1 MRYSMKSKLTLVK
14 PFGLVFIL
22 ALGIF
27 ASCSEEEV
35 VVEDLDAGAAA
46 TDLSALI
53 PDAVPVRQE
62 ALRDRIVG
70 NGVIQGQ
77 REAILRSRTG
87 GIIRSISFELGGS
100 LEEGA
105 VLLTL
110 DDAIASLTLR
120 QLEQQYQIN
129 LADLRSK
136 EDLYSRGSLALNQL
150 TQARATVN
158 GLEAQLVQARDA
170 VANTRITT
178 PIQGQI
184 AEKSAGLVLGDQ
196 LQAGAQIGRI
206 VDLSALRVSVALGQ
220 SQVFLVREGLPAEIR
235 VPTPTGDI
243 VTQGVV
249 HAVSA
254 GSDRRTGSWT
264 ALIDFPNPAPDLIR
278 AGLSAQVSI
287 VNADAPKSI
296 VVPDSALVFRE
307 GRTAIYLVE
316 ENTPVLVQV
325 RLVDQQGERT
335 AIEPV
340 DPSIVLLGKRV
351 LVSGLNQPG
360 VVSGEARLPD
370 ATVEGN

>member
-1 MRYSMKSKLTLVK
+1 MKSKLTLVK

-87 GIIRSISFELGGS
+87 RIIRSISFELGGS

>member
-1 MRYSMKSKLTLVK
+1 MKSKLTLVK

-120 QLEQQYQIN
+120 QLEQQYQ
-129 LADLRSK
+129 S
-136 EDLYSRGSLALNQL
+136 
-150 TQARATVN
+150 T
-158 GLEAQLVQARDA
+158 
-170 VANTRITT
+170 
-178 PIQGQI
+178 
-184 AEKSAGLVLGDQ
+184 
-196 LQAGAQIGRI
+196 
-206 VDLSALRVSVALGQ
+206 
-220 SQVFLVREGLPAEIR
+220 
-235 VPTPTGDI
+235 
-243 VTQGVV
+243 
-249 HAVSA
+249 
-254 GSDRRTGSWT
+254 
-264 ALIDFPNPAPDLIR
+264 
-278 AGLSAQVSI
+278 
-287 VNADAPKSI
+287 
-296 VVPDSALVFRE
+296 
-307 GRTAIYLVE
+307 
-316 ENTPVLVQV
+316 
-325 RLVDQQGERT
+325 
-335 AIEPV
+335 
-340 DPSIVLLGKRV
+340 
-351 LVSGLNQPG
+351 
-360 VVSGEARLPD
+360 
-370 ATVEGN
+370 